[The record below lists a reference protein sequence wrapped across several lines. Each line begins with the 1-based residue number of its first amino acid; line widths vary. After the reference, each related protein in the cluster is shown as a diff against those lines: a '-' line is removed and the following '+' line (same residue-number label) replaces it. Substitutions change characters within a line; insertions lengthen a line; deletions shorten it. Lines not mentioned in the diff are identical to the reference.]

1 MGLCSLTIATLKQ
14 QKLSTNMKKINMKL
28 YYLIIGIFLI
38 NVSCKQQPNAIKSLV
53 DKPSID
59 ALIKNLEDSENN
71 QIIVVAHRGDW
82 RNAPENSLIAI
93 ENCIKMGVDMVEI
106 DIRET
111 KDGKLVLMHDET
123 IDRTTNGKGFV
134 KDWTLDSLKTLQLKD
149 GLGVATRHGIPTL
162 EEALLLA
169 KDNILVNLDKC
180 YDIFDK
186 CYDVMKRTNTLD
198 QVIIKGLKTRSE
210 VENEFGEYLDKVYFM
225 PVVRLPN
232 PNDNIIVDDYLE
244 NRLPVAFEFL
254 IPQDSIKLIDHF
266 DDIRSKGSSIWVNAL
281 WEDLCAGHDD
291 EKAALDPS
299 TYDWY
304 IENDIDIIQT
314 DRPQLLIEYLRE
326 KGLHW

>member
-1 MGLCSLTIATLKQ
+1 
-14 QKLSTNMKKINMKL
+14 MKC

-38 NVSCKQQPNAIKSLV
+38 SVSCKKPSNENQALV
-53 DKPSID
+53 QKPSID
-59 ALIKNLEDSENN
+59 ALIKNLEDSKND

-82 RNAPENSLIAI
+82 RNAPENSLNAI

-134 KDWTLDSLKTLQLKD
+134 KDWTLDSLKTLRLTD
-149 GLGVATRHGIPTL
+149 GLGVATLHRIPTL
-162 EEALLLA
+162 EEALLLS
-169 KDNILVNLDKC
+169 KDKILINLDKC
-180 YDIFDK
+180 YHIFDK
-186 CYDVMKRTNTLD
+186 CYEVMKRTNTLD

-210 VENEFGEYLDKVYFM
+210 VESEFGEYLDKVYFM

-232 PNDNIIVDDYLE
+232 PSDNIIVDDYLE
-244 NRLPVAFEFL
+244 NLLPVAFEFL
-254 IPQDSIKLIDHF
+254 IPQDSIQLIDDF
-266 DDIRSKGSSIWVNAL
+266 DDIRAKGSSIWVNAL

-291 EKAALDPS
+291 EKAALDP
-299 TYDWY
+299 TIYDWY
-304 IENDIDIIQT
+304 IENNIDIIQT
-314 DRPQLLIEYLRE
+314 DRPLILIEYLRG

>member
-1 MGLCSLTIATLKQ
+1 
-14 QKLSTNMKKINMKL
+14 MKF
-28 YYLIIGIFLI
+28 YYLIIGILL
-38 NVSCKQQPNAIKSLV
+38 VSASCKQQTNGNDLSYQ
-53 DKPSID
+53 KPSIE

-82 RNAPENSLIAI
+82 RNAPENSIQAI

-134 KDWTLDSLKTLQLKD
+134 KDWTLDSLKTLQLTD
-149 GLGVATRHGIPTL
+149 GLGIATLQRIPTL

-169 KDNILVNLDKC
+169 KDKILINLDKC
-180 YDIFDK
+180 YNIFDK
-186 CYDVMKRTNTLD
+186 CYEVMKRTNTLD
-198 QVIIKGLKTRSE
+198 QVIIKGVKTRSE
-210 VENEFGEYLDKVYFM
+210 VESEFGKYLDKVYFM

-232 PNDNIIVDDYLE
+232 PSDKIIVDDYLE

-254 IPQDSIKLIDHF
+254 IPQDTIKLIAYF
-266 DDIRSKGSSIWVNAL
+266 DDIRLKGSSIWVNAL

-291 EKAALDPS
+291 EKAALNPS
-299 TYDWY
+299 IYDWY
-304 IENDIDIIQT
+304 IENNVDIIQT
-314 DRPQLLIEYLRE
+314 DRPLLLIEYLRE